1 MRPQSAFL
9 IVEKGTPFEK
19 GTRVALQDNSL
30 LVGRAASSI
39 LPDVGFDNFLI
50 SRKHCMV
57 ECSTEKWSVR
67 DLNSKH
73 GTTLNG
79 SRLEPERAYPLRN
92 GDRVGLAENAALLRY
107 IETWEFEKTID
118 LSSTQPQRGM
128 RGKSLVE
135 PVAADLA
142 KMELVVDGTPVPLSV
157 KEWNLFALLYQH
169 RNKVVDYGAIRSA
182 VWPER
187 NWDNSQIP
195 DVGVEEV
202 NVLIYRVRKKLGD
215 HGKALRTVRG
225 RGCILEL

>member
-1 MRPQSAFL
+1 MPRSAFL
-9 IVEKGTPFEK
+9 IVEKGTPYEK
-19 GTRVALQDNSL
+19 GTRVALQENSL

-50 SRKHCMV
+50 SRKHCML
-57 ECSTEKWSVR
+57 ECVDEKWAVR
-67 DLNSKH
+67 DLSSKH

-79 SRLEPERAYPLRN
+79 LMLEPERIYPLKD

-118 LSSTQPQRGM
+118 LSSTQIQGGLSIKNPA
-128 RGKSLVE
+128 E
-135 PVAADLA
+135 PVSADLG
-142 KMELVVDGTPVPLSV
+142 KMELTVDGVPVPLSV
-157 KEWNLFALLYQH
+157 KEWYLFALLYQH

-187 NWDNSQIP
+187 NWDNSHVP
-195 DVGVEEV
+195 DVGVEEM